1 MQLDAMLDVAVDAA
15 RGAAELLRAEY
26 GNDAEVRSA
35 DGHDIKT
42 QADIAAEAYIVDR
55 IAPSGFP
62 VLAEESAGMSS
73 PNLSGMH
80 WVVDPLDGT
89 FNFYRG
95 FDVCGVSVAL
105 CDGASPLLGVVVDIA
120 SGRLYHGSLASG
132 AWLDNEPISV
142 SAISTTAQAVLAT
155 GFPTARNYEAS
166 SLTNFV
172 GQVQAYKK
180 IRMIGSAALSLAFV
194 ASGVFDAYVEEDI
207 MVWDVAAGLALVAA
221 AGGSVRMEPGR
232 SANTVR
238 AVATNGHLALP

>member
-26 GNDAEVRSA
+26 RNDAGVRSA

-55 IAPSGFP
+55 ITPSGFP
-62 VLAEESAGMSS
+62 VLAEESAGTCS
-73 PNLSGMH
+73 PNLRGMH

-89 FNFYRG
+89 FNFCRG
-95 FDVCGVSVAL
+95 FDVCAVSVAL
-105 CDGASPLLGVVVDIA
+105 CDGTEPVLGVVVDIA
-120 SGRLYHGSLASG
+120 SGRIYSGSLESG
-132 AWLDNEPISV
+132 AWLDNEPINV

-166 SLTNFV
+166 SLAKFV

-180 IRMIGSAALSLAFV
+180 VRMIGSAALSLAFV

-207 MVWDVAAGLALVAA
+207 MVWDVAAGLAIVAA
-221 AGGSVRMEPGR
+221 AGGTVRMEPGR